1 MNEVKVNGKT
11 GQVAVIT
18 EGTGPLASRVH
29 VYDPGGYKINYKTGQ
44 VAVLGPSGQYEVM
57 DLAPDQVAALSSPE
71 ALLRKD
77 TGGIGMISEGTPITS
92 QGESAIRGLQQGV
105 TFGTSD
111 EIAGATH
118 ALLAGLTGEK
128 VPNQQNPVTGEMG
141 GAGQA
146 YLRGAYEDRERNKA
160 AKDSNPRTFKGAL
173 YGGALLPSMAMPANT
188 LAQAGASGAAQGG
201 LLGLGMANTEDPAAL
216 LKSGGIGAAGGATLG
231 LLMKGL
237 YDVAFTH
244 NSPTGLAY
252 AALDESTPGGIM
264 NMRVRPGSAPAEL
277 DPAMANNLRGAA
289 SMNSAAA
296 GEAIPAA
303 RARMENVNNAI
314 INEIG
319 NRLSPEDAAAAQ
331 IRLVQEAQ
339 ARNQAAY
346 HGPGGAYSNPAR
358 VGLTPEIT
366 QRPSFQEALGA
377 VEARAADEWPPRNVD
392 PTDLGALDIDLID
405 RALQQ
410 AQHAATTSHGDTS
423 AAALAAQARIPTR
436 GEVAGAVRGVADQAF
451 PELAT
456 ARAGAAESFGV
467 EQALETSRRWIRS
480 NVSPEQVGAE
490 FAAMSPQ
497 EQQVAVA
504 GIATDIRNILN
515 TKTAR
520 ANLGQVFDRL
530 GIAEKL
536 RNIGVADEFIDR
548 VVAGG
553 QGARSVLD
561 ALEGG
566 SMTARNLAFKDA
578 MEPTFNQVKSGDLVA
593 GAVMN
598 SPAVT
603 LALPI
608 LRGVGDRAK
617 QGAAAEI
624 IQALTTPGSAGI
636 TGLINRA
643 PQTWGGLLN
652 APFRTG
658 GALLGTEFAV
668 PR

>member
-29 VYDPGGYKINYKTGQ
+29 VYDPGGYKINYQTGQ

-77 TGGIGMISEGTPITS
+77 TGGVGMISSGTPITS
-92 QGESAIRGLQQGV
+92 QGESALRGLQQGL

-118 ALLAGLTGEK
+118 ALMAGLSGEK

-146 YLRGAYEDRERNKA
+146 YLRGATQDRERNEA
-160 AKDSNPRTFKGAL
+160 AKESNPRSYKGAF
-173 YGGALLPSMAMPANT
+173 YGGALLPGMAMPANT

-216 LKSGGIGAAGGATLG
+216 LKSGGIGAAGGAAAG

-252 AALDESTPGGIM
+252 AALDESTPGGIL

-303 RARMENVNNAI
+303 RTRMENVNNAI
-314 INEIG
+314 VDQV
-319 NRLSPEDAAAAQ
+319 NRQLSPEDAALMLQ
-331 IRLVQEAQ
+331 RIQQEAQ
-339 ARNQAAY
+339 TQNQAAY
-346 HGPGGAYSNPAR
+346 AAANASPTR
-358 VGLTPEIT
+358 VGLTPET
-366 QRPSFQEALGA
+366 TSRPVFQEAMVSA
-377 VEARAADEWPPRNVD
+377 NAAAQNELPPRAVD
-392 PTDLGALDIDLID
+392 PTNLGVRDIDLID
-405 RALQQ
+405 RVLQSTQ
-410 AQHAATTSHGDTS
+410 RAAGEAHGDPS
-423 AAALAAQARIPTR
+423 IAAQTAKALIPVR
-436 GEVAGAVRGVADQAF
+436 GEVADTVRTVADQAF
-451 PELAT
+451 PELAA
-456 ARAGAAESFGV
+456 ARTQAAQSFAV
-467 EQALETSRRWIRS
+467 ERAIETGGRWLTS
-480 NVSPEQVGAE
+480 NTSPEEVATQ
-490 FAAMSPQ
+490 FAAMSPR
-497 EQQVAVA
+497 EQQGALA
-504 GIATDIRNILN
+504 AFATDIKNTLG

-520 ANLGQVFDRL
+520 ANLGNFF
-530 GIAEKL
+530 EKNAVAQKL
-536 RNIGVADEFIDR
+536 QAVGVPENVIQR
-548 VVAGG
+548 IVQGG

-566 SMTARNLAFKDA
+566 SMTARNIAFKDA
-578 MEPTFNQVKSGDLVA
+578 MEPTFSQVKSGDLMA

-603 LALPI
+603 LALPV
-608 LRGVGDRAK
+608 LRGLGDRAK

-658 GALLGTEFAV
+658 GALLGAEFGAGA
-668 PR
+668 R